1 MGNRPGWT
9 MIGILAISCGA
20 CTATR
25 VGSPLTPRDK
35 HSTSPAQESGG
46 AQEQGISFALRSSGL
61 PVSGMWKCD
70 PVFGDVN
77 GDGKID
83 LAALPR
89 LGYGPRVW
97 LGNGKGGWTESSGG
111 LKYEGRTRSCGGGLS
126 LGDVNGDGL
135 MDLAVADHCQGV
147 FVYLGD
153 GTGKW
158 EVVAKAVFPRQL
170 VPRDSDRDLYIGAED
185 LTLADVNGDGYP
197 DLIVGAC
204 DEGGV
209 GLYLGDGTGANWEW
223 VSTGLSSMGWA
234 NRVTTADINGD
245 GLIDVV
251 ASQSEGVRAW
261 IGDGQGG
268 FTAVSTGLPTP
279 MIQGLYTGVAVGDVN
294 EDGRLDIATANWVDG
309 PEVYLQEPDG
319 SWKKTPDVSPDM
331 RGGASGLALGDI
343 DGDGHLD
350 IVFSGR
356 LNQNV
361 GYVYGVYV
369 LLGDGRGGWVR
380 AMGSGLP
387 ETGLAFTFGV
397 TVADFDEDGVL
408 DIAAGSG
415 GIVATDRTRK
425 EPVIPSRLLVW
436 STRLA
441 GDDVTA
447 ASKLSGSP

>member
-1 MGNRPGWT
+1 MRKRLGWT
-9 MIGILAISCGA
+9 MIGMLVISCGA
-20 CTATR
+20 CTVAR
-25 VGSPLTPRDK
+25 VAIPLTPRDK
-35 HSTSPAQESGG
+35 HPAASPRKSGAAQEL
-46 AQEQGISFALRSSGL
+46 GISFTLRSSGL
-61 PVSGMWKCD
+61 PVDGMWKCD

-77 GDGKID
+77 GDGKVD

-97 LGNGKGGWTESSGG
+97 LGNGKGEWTESSKG
-111 LKYEGRTRSCGGGLS
+111 LKYENRMRSCGGGLS

-153 GTGKW
+153 GHGEW
-158 EVVAKAVFPRQL
+158 EVVQQKLFPGKL
-170 VPRDSDRDLYIGAED
+170 VLRNSDRDLYVGAED
-185 LTLADVNGDGYP
+185 LTLADANGDGYP
-197 DLIVGAC
+197 DLIVGAV

-209 GLYLGDGTGANWEW
+209 GLYIGDGTGANWEW
-223 VSTGLSSMGWA
+223 VSSGLSSVGWV
-234 NRVTTADINGD
+234 NRVTAADINGD

-268 FTAVSTGLPTP
+268 FTAASTGLPTP

-294 EDGRLDIATANWVDG
+294 EDGRVDIATANWVDG
-309 PEVYLQEPDG
+309 PEIYLQQPDG
-319 SWKKTPDVSPDM
+319 SWKKTPDVSPEIL
-331 RGGASGLALGDI
+331 GGASGLALGDI
-343 DGDGHLD
+343 DNDGHLD

-356 LNQNV
+356 LTQNV

-380 AMGSGLP
+380 AVGGGLP

-397 TVADFDEDGVL
+397 TVGDFDGDGVL

-415 GIVATDRTRK
+415 GIVATDRNRL
-425 EPVIPSRLLVW
+425 EPVIPSRILVW

-441 GDDVTA
+441 GNDETTAPDDRE
-447 ASKLSGSP
+447 

>member
-1 MGNRPGWT
+1 MRNGSCWA
-9 MIGILAISCGA
+9 MISVLVVSCSA

-25 VGSPLTPRDK
+25 VGGPLTLRDED
-35 HSTSPAQESGG
+35 PAAPPQKSGT
-46 AQEQGISFALRSSGL
+46 AQDRGISFALRSRGL
-61 PVSGMWKCD
+61 PVDGMWKCD
-70 PVFGDVN
+70 PAFGDVN
-77 GDGKID
+77 GDGKLD

-97 LGNGKGGWTESSGG
+97 LGNGRGEWVESSKG
-111 LKYEGRTRSCGGGLS
+111 LKYEKRMRSCGGGLS

-135 MDLAVADHCQGV
+135 MDLAIADHCRGV

-153 GTGKW
+153 GNGNW
-158 EVVAKAVFPRQL
+158 EVVAQAVFPRQL
-170 VPRDSDRDLYIGAED
+170 VSRDSDRDLYIGGED
-185 LTLADVNGDGYP
+185 LALADANGDGYP

-223 VSTGLSSMGWA
+223 VRSGLSSMGWA
-234 NRVTTADINGD
+234 NRVTAADINGD

-261 IGDGQGG
+261 IGDGEGG
-268 FTAVSTGLPTP
+268 FTAASIGLPTP

-294 EDGRLDIATANWVDG
+294 EDGRVDIATANWVDG
-309 PEVYLQEPDG
+309 PEVYLQQPDG
-319 SWKKTPDVSPDM
+319 SWKKTPDVSPEIL
-331 RGGASGLALGDI
+331 GGASGLALGDI
-343 DGDGHLD
+343 DNDGHLD

-356 LNQNV
+356 LTQNV

-369 LLGDGRGGWVR
+369 LLGDGHGRWNRAVGG
-380 AMGSGLP
+380 GLP

-397 TVADFDEDGVL
+397 TLADFDQDGLL

-415 GIVATDRTRK
+415 GIVATDRKRH
-425 EPVIPSRLLVW
+425 EPVIPSRILLW
-436 STRLA
+436 ATRLA
-441 GDDVTA
+441 GSEGTA
-447 ASKLSGSP
+447 GSRASPAP